1 MSQDT
6 TAHTPEII
14 TLASREIYA
23 NRWMRLREDSI
34 RRADGQEGIYSVVE
48 KPDFAV
54 IAAVQDG
61 QIYLVEQ
68 YRYPVS
74 GRHWELPQG
83 TWDKDE
89 SDPLGLARAE
99 LQEET
104 GLQAGQMQ
112 WVGHLYLAYGFCTQ
126 AYDLFLATDLR
137 QGPQALEPEEQG
149 LICRPFAIETVL
161 EQVRG
166 GQLQDATTVA
176 ALGLLRL
183 KGLI

>member
-1 MSQDT
+1 MLY
-6 TAHTPEII
+6 EVI
-14 TLASREIYA
+14 T
-23 NRWMRLREDSI
+23 
-34 RRADGQEGIYSVVE
+34 
-48 KPDFAV
+48 
-54 IAAVQDG
+54 
-61 QIYLVEQ
+61 
-68 YRYPVS
+68 
-74 GRHWELPQG
+74 
-83 TWDKDE
+83 
-89 SDPLGLARAE
+89 
-99 LQEET
+99 
-104 GLQAGQMQ
+104 
-112 WVGHLYLAYGFCTQ
+112 